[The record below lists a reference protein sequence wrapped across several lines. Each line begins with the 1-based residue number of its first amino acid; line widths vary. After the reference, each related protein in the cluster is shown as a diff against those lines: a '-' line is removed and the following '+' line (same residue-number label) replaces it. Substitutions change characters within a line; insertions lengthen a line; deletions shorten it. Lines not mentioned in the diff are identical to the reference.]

1 MVRVLGLDWIFSA
14 GVQNTDLFDAVFFT
28 LFALALVVL
37 PWRRPQIYEK
47 APIKWGGKTGV
58 MAIGMAGVIAK
69 SLTCILSSLRSTET
83 LALTVI
89 LGVIGAI
96 VYVYYKYGKKD
107 VDYTTIFTEIPP
119 E

>member
-1 MVRVLGLDWIFSA
+1 M
-14 GVQNTDLFDAVFFT
+14 
-28 LFALALVVL
+28 VL

-47 APIKWGGKTGV
+47 APIKIGGKTGIA
-58 MAIGMAGVIAK
+58 AIGMAGVIANLYLDYLII
-69 SLTCILSSLRSTET
+69 SGEYET
-83 LALTVI
+83 LTLTVV

>member
-1 MVRVLGLDWIFSA
+1 MDWIFSA

-28 LFALALVVL
+28 LFALALVLL
-37 PWRRPQIYEK
+37 PFRRPQIYDK
-47 APIKWGGKTGV
+47 APIKWGGKTGIIV
-58 MAIGMAGVIAK
+58 IGLAGVIAN
-69 SLTCILSSLRSTET
+69 LYLDYLIISSEYET
-83 LALTVI
+83 LAMVVVLGI
-89 LGVIGAI
+89 LGAI